1 MNYTRKIIF
10 LEKVMRESFAVLY
23 VLHGCYFFIQC
34 IIHLFPMWK
43 QNQISV
49 IFASSL
55 PGRSKWYTWKSRNY
69 RVWLVAV
76 KNSIA
81 GEISYRLNAH
91 GDESVFFYV
100 KLKWSRWDSFKLF
113 LLYLFKG
120 KMSKRNNFFEKRKVL
135 GTITVISFQSK
146 WRTAMHKY
154 INTVHIKG
162 WPPNWYK

>member
-1 MNYTRKIIF
+1 
-10 LEKVMRESFAVLY
+10 
-23 VLHGCYFFIQC
+23 
-34 IIHLFPMWK
+34 MWK
-43 QNQISV
+43 QHPVSV

-55 PGRSKWYTWKSRNY
+55 PGRSKWYTWKSRDH

-91 GDESVFFYV
+91 GHESVFFYV

-120 KMSKRNNFFEKRKVL
+120 KMSKRNNNDTNKWELFICPTVCSLFYEKYN
-135 GTITVISFQSK
+135 FPNYFCDYM
-146 WRTAMHKY
+146 RTLNKRNTTARGCVKY
-154 INTVHIKG
+154 INTVS
-162 WPPNWYK
+162 NL